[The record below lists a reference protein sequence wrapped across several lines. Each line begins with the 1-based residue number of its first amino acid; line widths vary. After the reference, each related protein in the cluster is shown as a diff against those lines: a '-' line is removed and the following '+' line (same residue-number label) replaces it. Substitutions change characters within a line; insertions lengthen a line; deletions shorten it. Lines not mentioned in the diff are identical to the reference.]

1 MKKYLALLASV
12 MLLTLN
18 AQAQTTYPSKP
29 VKLMVGAGAGG
40 RHRHHCPHVGRKNDR
55 VAQRHLHC

>member
-1 MKKYLALLASV
+1 MKKYLAVLASAV
-12 MLLTLN
+12 LLTFN

-40 RHRHHCPHVGRKNDR
+40 GTDIIARML
-55 VAQRHLHC
+55 AE